1 MRVLVD
7 TSVWSLAL
15 RRAQGHPMPETLELQ
30 RLIASQLAEIIG
42 PIRQEILSGVRDPA
56 QFARLES
63 HLAAF
68 PDLPL
73 RAEDYVTA
81 AQFFNL
87 CRTKGIQGS
96 NTDFLIC
103 AAAVRHDLAI
113 FTTDEDFKQFAKC
126 MPINLHVIRPA
137 AGSAPARDHRAAPKH
152 QGTASGDTK

>member
-1 MRVLVD
+1 MKVLVD

-15 RRAQGHPMPETLELQ
+15 RRGRQSASAPAVEL
-30 RLIASQLAEIIG
+30 RNLISDGRVRMIG
-42 PIRQEILSGVRDPA
+42 PIRQEILSGVRDEA
-56 QFARLES
+56 QFRELEV

-73 RAEDYVTA
+73 TTADHVTA

-103 AAAVRHDLAI
+103 AVAIHHTLAI
-113 FTTDEDFKQFAKC
+113 FTTDNDFTLYAAHL
-126 MPINLHVIRPA
+126 PIVLYGR
-137 AGSAPARDHRAAPKH
+137 
-152 QGTASGDTK
+152 T